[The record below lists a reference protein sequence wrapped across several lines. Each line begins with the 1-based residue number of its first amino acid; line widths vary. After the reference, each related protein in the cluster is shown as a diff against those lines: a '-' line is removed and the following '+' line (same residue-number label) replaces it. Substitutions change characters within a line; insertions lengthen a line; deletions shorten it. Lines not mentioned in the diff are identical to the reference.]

1 MKTIAKRNDL
11 IEVVLNGGVI
21 LVMVFA
27 FLI

>member
-1 MKTIAKRNDL
+1 MRTIAKRNDL
-11 IEVVLNGGVI
+11 IEIVLNGGLM

>member
-11 IEVVLNGGVI
+11 IEIVLHGGVM